1 MFWFFALL
9 IILCVLF
16 CYKTPLLWV
25 TAVIALL
32 LGAYTVALGLTQCS
46 IGLWT
51 GFLLFA
57 IPFNIPLIRQ
67 QLISRWIF
75 KLMKDALPPMSQTE
89 REALEAGNTWWDAEL
104 FSGNPDWKV
113 LQNLPVARL
122 SDEEQAFIDGPV
134 ETLCAMLNDWDITHN
149 RKDLPKEVW
158 AYIKQQKFC
167 GMIIPK
173 AYGGL
178 AFSETAHSDI
188 VMKIASRSTT
198 AAVTVMVPNS
208 LGPAKL
214 LLNYGTEQQKNHY
227 LPRLVTGEE
236 MPAFALTGPHAGSDA
251 GAMPDTGIVCYN
263 TDKVLGIRSTG
274 KNAISPWGLWPL
286 CWGLPSS
293 FTTPITSSA
302 TKKPS
307 ALPSR

>member
-1 MFWFFALL
+1 MLWLFAL
-9 IILCVLF
+9 IITLWVLF
-16 CYKTPLLWV
+16 YYTTPIIWA
-25 TAVIALL
+25 TAALGLL
-32 LGAYTVALGLTQCS
+32 LGAYTKTDGLTHCS
-46 IGLWT
+46 IGLWS
-51 GFLLFA
+51 GFFLFA
-57 IPFNIPLIRQ
+57 IPLNIPLIRQ
-67 QLISRWIF
+67 QLISRWVF
-75 KLMKDALPPMSQTE
+75 KLMKRALPPMSQTE

-113 LQNLPVARL
+113 LQDLPVARL

-149 RKDLPKEVW
+149 RKDLPQEVW

-178 AFSETAHSDI
+178 EFSETAHSDI

-227 LPRLVTGEE
+227 LPRLVNGEE
-236 MPAFALTGPHAGSDA
+236 MPAFALTGPLAGSDA

-263 TDKVLGIRSTG
+263 TGQGTGHSPQLGKTLYHLGACGHCAGACLQALRSR
-274 KNAISPWGLWPL
+274 SPH
-286 CWGLPSS
+286 
-293 FTTPITSSA
+293 
-302 TKKPS
+302 
-307 ALPSR
+307 RR